1 MNILFAAD
9 YQTPVATDRVTVK
22 KDGLSV
28 LVIDDE
34 VDVIKSVE
42 LLLHPYACSVTS
54 TADPNEALSL
64 ARDVQPDVI
73 LCDAKMP
80 GLNGAQLIG
89 LLKYDPATAGIPVVM
104 MTGYAQVHRYAN
116 VEWTAFVEK
125 PFSAEELFQV
135 LQRATHTV
143 A

>member
-1 MNILFAAD
+1 M
-9 YQTPVATDRVTVK
+9 
-22 KDGLSV
+22 

-42 LLLHPYACSVTS
+42 MLLQPYGCTLIS
-54 TADPNEALSL
+54 TTEPNQALAL
-64 ARDVQPDVI
+64 ARESQPDVI
-73 LCDAKMP
+73 LCDARMP
-80 GLNGAQLIG
+80 DLNGAQVIA
-89 LLKYDPATAGIPVVM
+89 LLKYDPFTAHIPIVM

-125 PFSAEELFQV
+125 PFTAEALAEV
-135 LQRATHTV
+135 LQRATSAV